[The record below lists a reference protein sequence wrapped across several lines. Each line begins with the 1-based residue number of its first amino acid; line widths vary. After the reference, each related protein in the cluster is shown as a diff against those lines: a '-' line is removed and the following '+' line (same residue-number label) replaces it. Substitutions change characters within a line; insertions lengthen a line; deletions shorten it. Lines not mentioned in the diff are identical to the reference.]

1 MQMPKSI
8 RLTLEDEPWR
18 ELPAEVADLV
28 EGEIDPIST
37 EILDSIAHEIPEYQ
51 RPLEGRFGRGIR
63 RGVEEALAQFVAL
76 IRDPDAGREAG
87 REVYLALGRGEQRAG
102 RTLDSLQAAYRIG
115 ARISWRRFADACRRA
130 GVGAEPLALLAEAV
144 FAYIDE
150 LAADSV
156 EGFAQAQAEVEDL
169 RRRRRRELVALLLAD
184 PPADAADVAAVAR
197 AASWDVPA
205 GLAALAC
212 SEDALARITRR
223 LPPEVVATVV
233 DGEGCVLLPDPE
245 GPGRAEALARAAAE
259 GTIAL
264 GPTVTPT
271 AAGESWVLALA
282 LLRADEAGAIPR
294 ADDTSATASGRRA
307 AGSDG
312 AARAAAGGAGR
323 DSAAG
328 GGDARKRSGAAAR
341 KRARGKGGR
350 PEVPLRVDDN
360 LAALLLFESRD
371 LAGRIAARRLAA
383 FAELTP
389 RARERMRE
397 TALAHLRHD
406 GNAVAMATAM
416 HVHPQT
422 ARYRIARLRE
432 LLGDQ
437 LDDPDARFELQ
448 LALRAEAVGPA
459 A

>member
-1 MQMPKSI
+1 MSQVPRKPRRE
-8 RLTLEDEPWR
+8 RLTLDDEPWR

-28 EGEIDPIST
+28 EAEIDPIST
-37 EILDSIAHEIPEYQ
+37 EILESIAHEIPEYA

-87 REVYLALGRGEQRAG
+87 REVYLALGRGEQRSG

-184 PPADAADVAAVAR
+184 PPADTADVAAAAR

-212 SEDALARITRR
+212 PEEALARITRR
-223 LPPEVVATVV
+223 LPPEVLATVV
-233 DGEGCVLLPDPE
+233 DGEGCLLLPDPE
-245 GPGRAEALARAAAE
+245 GPGRAEALAVAAAE

-264 GPTVTPT
+264 GPTVAPT
-271 AAGESWVLALA
+271 AAHESWSLALS
-282 LLRADEAGAIPR
+282 LLRSEIEEGPL
-294 ADDTSATASGRRA
+294 
-307 AGSDG
+307 
-312 AARAAAGGAGR
+312 
-323 DSAAG
+323 
-328 GGDARKRSGAAAR
+328 
-341 KRARGKGGR
+341 
-350 PEVPLRVDDN
+350 LRVDEN
-360 LAALLLFESRD
+360 LATLLLFESRE
-371 LAGRIAARRLAA
+371 LAGRIAARRLGA
-383 FAELTP
+383 FADLTP
-389 RARERMRE
+389 KARARMRE

-406 GNAVAMATAM
+406 GNAVAMAAAM

-432 LLGDQ
+432 LLGEQ

-448 LALRAEAVGPA
+448 LALRAEALGTPA
-459 A
+459 

>member
-1 MQMPKSI
+1 MPKR
-8 RLTLEDEPWR
+8 RLELDTDPWR
-18 ELPAEVADLV
+18 GLPARVADLI
-28 EGEIDPIST
+28 EGEVDPIAV
-37 EILDSIAHEIPEYQ
+37 EILESIAREVPEYA

-76 IRDPDAGREAG
+76 IRDPDAGRDSG

-115 ARISWRRFADACRRA
+115 ARVAWRRFADACGRA
-130 GVGAEPLALLAEAV
+130 GVGAEAVARLAEAV

-150 LAADSV
+150 LAAESV

-169 RRRRRRELVALLLAD
+169 RRRRRRELIALLLAD
-184 PPADAADVAAVAR
+184 PPADVEDVTAAAR
-197 AASWDVPA
+197 AAAWEVPT

-212 SEDALARITRR
+212 SEDALARVTRR
-223 LPPEVVATVV
+223 LPAETLATVV
-233 DGEGCVLLPDPE
+233 DGEGCLLLPDPE

-271 AAGESWVLALA
+271 SAAESWALALA
-282 LLRADEAGAIPR
+282 LLRVAEVGALP
-294 ADDTSATASGRRA
+294 APATAS
-307 AGSDG
+307 
-312 AARAAAGGAGR
+312 AGGAGSTAV
-323 DSAAG
+323 DG
-328 GGDARKRSGAAAR
+328 FTRKGSGAATR
-341 KRARGKGGR
+341 KRAGGKGGR
-350 PEVPLRVDDN
+350 PEAPLRVDDN

-371 LAGRIAARRLAA
+371 LAGRIAGRRLAA

-406 GNAVAMATAM
+406 GNAVTMAAAM

-448 LALRAEAVGPA
+448 LALRADAPGMPL
-459 A
+459 

>member
-1 MQMPKSI
+1 MPKN
-8 RLTLEDEPWR
+8 RLTLDTDPWR
-18 ELPAEVADLV
+18 GLPVEVADLI
-28 EGEIDPIST
+28 EGEIDPIAA
-37 EILDSIAHEIPEYQ
+37 EILKSIAREVPEYA

-63 RGVEEALAQFVAL
+63 RGVGEALAQFVAL
-76 IRDPDAGREAG
+76 IRDPDAGRDSG

-115 ARISWRRFADACRRA
+115 ARVAWRRFADACRRA

-184 PPADAADVAAVAR
+184 PPADAADVTAAAR
-197 AASWDVPA
+197 AARWDVPA

-212 SEDALARITRR
+212 PEDALARVTRR
-223 LPPEVVATVV
+223 LPPEALATVV

-245 GPGRAEALARAAAE
+245 GPGRAEALARAAEEARL
-259 GTIAL
+259 AL
-264 GPTVTPT
+264 GPTVPP
-271 AAGESWVLALA
+271 AEVGESWGLAA
-282 LLRADEAGAIPR
+282 SLLRSGIVAD
-294 ADDTSATASGRRA
+294 SL
-307 AGSDG
+307 
-312 AARAAAGGAGR
+312 
-323 DSAAG
+323 
-328 GGDARKRSGAAAR
+328 
-341 KRARGKGGR
+341 
-350 PEVPLRVDDN
+350 LRVDDH
-360 LAALLLFESRD
+360 LANLLLFRSRD
-371 LAGRIAARRLAA
+371 LAARIAARRLAPLA
-383 FAELTP
+383 DLTP
-389 RARERMRE
+389 KARGRMRE

-406 GNAVAMATAM
+406 GNAVAMATEM

-432 LLGDQ
+432 LLGEQ

-448 LALRAEAVGPA
+448 LALRAEPLGERS
-459 A
+459 

>member
-1 MQMPKSI
+1 MPKTV
-8 RLTLEDEPWR
+8 RLTLNDEPWR
-18 ELPAEVADLV
+18 ELPTEIADLV

-37 EILDSIAHEIPEYQ
+37 EILESIAHEIPEYA

-156 EGFAQAQAEVEDL
+156 EGFSQAQAEVEDL
-169 RRRRRRELVALLLAD
+169 RRRRRRELIALLLAD
-184 PPADAADVAAVAR
+184 PPADAEDVTAAAR
-197 AASWDVPA
+197 AASWEVPT

-212 SEDALARITRR
+212 SEDALTRVTRR
-223 LPPEVVATVV
+223 LPQEALATVV
-233 DGEGCVLLPDPE
+233 DGEGCLLLPDPE

-271 AAGESWVLALA
+271 AAAESWRLALA
-282 LLRADEAGAIPR
+282 LSHAAASGAISIP
-294 ADDTSATASGRRA
+294 
-307 AGSDG
+307 AG
-312 AARAAAGGAGR
+312 
-323 DSAAG
+323 
-328 GGDARKRSGAAAR
+328 
-341 KRARGKGGR
+341 GKGGR
-350 PEVPLRVDDN
+350 PEAPLRVDDN

-371 LAGRIAARRLAA
+371 LAGRIAAHRLAA

-406 GNAVAMATAM
+406 GNAVTMAAAM

-448 LALRAEAVGPA
+448 LALRAEAIGMPL
-459 A
+459 

>member
-1 MQMPKSI
+1 MPRK
-8 RLTLEDEPWR
+8 RLALDDEPWR
-18 ELPAEVADLV
+18 DLPARVADLV

-37 EILDSIAHEIPEYQ
+37 EILESIAQQVPEYA

-76 IRDPDAGREAG
+76 IRDPDSGRDSG

-115 ARISWRRFADACRRA
+115 ARVAWRRFADACRRA
-130 GVGAEPLALLAEAV
+130 RVGAEPLALLAEAV

-156 EGFAQAQAEVEDL
+156 EGYAQAQAEVEDL
-169 RRRRRRELVALLLAD
+169 RRRRRRELVALLLGEG
-184 PPADAADVAAVAR
+184 PADAADLTAAAR
-197 AASWDVPA
+197 AARWDVPA

-212 SEDALARITRR
+212 PEDALARVARR
-223 LPPEVVATVV
+223 LPPETLATVV
-233 DGEGCVLLPDPE
+233 DGEGCLLLSDPD
-245 GPGRAEALARAAAE
+245 GPGRAEVIARAAEEA
-259 GTIAL
+259 TIAL
-264 GPTVTPT
+264 GPTV
-271 AAGESWVLALA
+271 AAVAAAESWRLALA
-282 LLRADEAGAIPR
+282 LM
-294 ADDTSATASGRRA
+294 
-307 AGSDG
+307 
-312 AARAAAGGAGR
+312 RAAAAGALPGAATDAVGRAASSGGKASGPTAG
-323 DSAAG
+323 SAA
-328 GGDARKRSGAAAR
+328 
-341 KRARGKGGR
+341 
-350 PEVPLRVDDN
+350 PLRVEDN
-360 LAALLLFESRD
+360 LAALLLYESRD

-383 FAELTP
+383 FADLTP
-389 RARERMRE
+389 KARGRMRE

-406 GNAVAMATAM
+406 GNAVAMAAAM

-448 LALRAEAVGPA
+448 LALRAEVPA
-459 A
+459 ARA